1 MPACAF
7 AHHSTAANAAAR
19 RAGRSALANAPCTSL
34 LRRDAAAPLP
44 LLCLLCPCPAQPGTA
59 LLCPGLDWPGQG
71 TVRAPGCEMRFAG
84 VRSRKASKQRAGA
97 NECSHLGRAPKLARL
112 SFGTL
117 GLRGM
122 RGMRFAIN
130 VFAASKQHSLRRNPH

>member
-1 MPACAF
+1 M
-7 AHHSTAANAAAR
+7 
-19 RAGRSALANAPCTSL
+19 
-34 LRRDAAAPLP
+34 
-44 LLCLLCPCPAQPGTA
+44 
-59 LLCPGLDWPGQG
+59 
-71 TVRAPGCEMRFAG
+71 RAPGCEMRFAG

-130 VFAASKQHSLRRNPH
+130 VFAASKLYSLRRNPH